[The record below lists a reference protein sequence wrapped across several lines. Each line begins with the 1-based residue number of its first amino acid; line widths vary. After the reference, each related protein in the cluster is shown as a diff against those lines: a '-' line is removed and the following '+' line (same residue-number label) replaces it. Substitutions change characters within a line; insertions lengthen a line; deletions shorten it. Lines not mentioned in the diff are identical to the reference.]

1 MGDAKRKR
9 KIKLAKP
16 SGLSVGLCL
25 GLGSFF
31 CWFWSVMQNPN
42 IPEHQGVENPGHALY
57 WSIVLASAAFSF
69 FAVLVLSKKIPAGK
83 RRLAEGRIT
92 AALLAVYAAVSYVPK
107 LSGMETLGSE
117 YAQIVTVGLLA
128 AWLFVQWGSIVGDL
142 GPRRLLTLS
151 SLSLVVSFAIAAVL
165 YQFETSMAT
174 TLLSLLP
181 FVSVGAVFACQV
193 SGWDIDA
200 AENEVTTALGRSGA
214 WHFYVTVLV
223 QGMAF
228 GLLHLLYSTIVLEQC
243 DDPYCPLR
251 FLNTFFPLV
260 SVEDFYGLMS
270 IFGVAL
276 AAGIVLLGT
285 SVLRLNFRKLIYVVG
300 FPLMAVGF
308 LILASDTG
316 FRLTEVVSHASGVNF
331 TAGEVVY
338 IAGYYYVV
346 VTTWALCSYL
356 VRMKKG
362 DRVTVF
368 ARSGLALI
376 SGQLLGF
383 LSSMVV
389 GFEQLSRADFC
400 TMAIFLLMLASL
412 LIATNDRLWSDWG
425 GVRPNETD
433 RPSAFKVACEAV
445 ARRYRL
451 TERERDV
458 FVLLARGRNM
468 SYVAEKL
475 CVTKDTVKTHCR
487 SMYRKLDVHSQQELI
502 DKVEAEIGVDKD
514 QKLFDGHGGHPIA
527 GHRC

>member
-1 MGDAKRKR
+1 MGAGGGKAMAGDAKK
-9 KIKLAKP
+9 KIRARAIKP
-16 SGLSVGLCL
+16 SAESVGLCI

-42 IPEHQGVENPGHALY
+42 IPVRQGAENPGHALY
-57 WSIVLASAAFSF
+57 WTIVLASAALSF
-69 FAVLVLSKKIPAGK
+69 FAILLLAKKVPAEK
-83 RRLAEGRIT
+83 RRFVESRVT
-92 AALLAVYAAVSYVPK
+92 AVLLAVFTVVSYVPR

-117 YAQIVTVGLLA
+117 YAEIVTVGLLA
-128 AWLFVQWGSIVGDL
+128 AWLFVQWGSIVGNL
-142 GPRRLLTLS
+142 GPRRLLTVS
-151 SLSLVVSFAIAAVL
+151 SASLLVSFAVAVVF
-165 YQFETSMAT
+165 YHFEASLAT
-174 TLLSLLP
+174 TLLTFLP
-181 FVSVGAVFACQV
+181 FASSGAMFACRA
-193 SGWDIDA
+193 SGWGVDPVGSEPSAEA
-200 AENEVTTALGRSGA
+200 AKAGA

-228 GLLHLLYSTIVLEQC
+228 GLLHLLYSTITLEQC
-243 DDPYCPLR
+243 SDPYCPLR
-251 FLNTFFPLV
+251 FLNAFFPLV
-260 SVEDFYGLMS
+260 SVGDFYGFMS

-276 AAGIVLLGT
+276 AAGIVLLST
-285 SVLRLNFRKLIYVVG
+285 TVLRLNFRKLIYVVG

-368 ARSGLALI
+368 ARSGLALV

-389 GFEQLSRADFC
+389 GFEHLSRADFC

-412 LIATNDRLWSDWG
+412 LIATNDRLWSEWG
-425 GVRPNETD
+425 GVRPNEAD
-433 RPSAFKVACEAV
+433 RPSAFRVACEAV

-451 TERERDV
+451 TEREQDV
-458 FVLLARGRNM
+458 LILLARGRNM
-468 SYVAEKL
+468 SFIADKL

-487 SMYRKLDVHSQQELI
+487 SLYRKLEVHSQQELI
-502 DKVEAEIGVDKD
+502 DKIEAEIGVDKD
-514 QKLFDGHGGHPIA
+514 QRLFGGS
-527 GHRC
+527 

>member
-1 MGDAKRKR
+1 
-9 KIKLAKP
+9 
-16 SGLSVGLCL
+16 
-25 GLGSFF
+25 
-31 CWFWSVMQNPN
+31 MQNPN
-42 IPEHQGVENPGHALY
+42 ISVRQGFEHPGQALY
-57 WSIVLASAAFSF
+57 WSVVLASAAVSF
-69 FAVLVLSKKIPAGK
+69 VVILYLAKKAPAGK
-83 RRLAEGRIT
+83 RRAIESRVSV
-92 AALLAVYAAVSYVPK
+92 ALLAVYAATSYIPR
-107 LSGMETLGSE
+107 LSGMETVGSE
-117 YAQIVTVGLLA
+117 FAEIIAVGLLA
-128 AWLFVQWGSIVGDL
+128 AWLFVQWGSIVGGF
-142 GPRRLLTLS
+142 GPRKLLTLS
-151 SLSLVVSFAIAAVL
+151 SISLLVSFLVAAAF
-165 YQFETSMAT
+165 YQFETDLAT
-174 TLLSLLP
+174 TLISFLP
-181 FVSVGAVFACQV
+181 FVSGGMVFACRV
-193 SGWDIDA
+193 SGWEVDAPIDDPEPK
-200 AENEVTTALGRSGA
+200 AEHSSA

-228 GLLHLLYSTIVLEQC
+228 GLLHLLYSTVVLEQC

-251 FLNTFFPLV
+251 FLNTLFPLV
-260 SVEDFYGLMS
+260 SVEDFYGFMS

-300 FPLMAVGF
+300 FPLMAIGF

-362 DRVTVF
+362 ERVVVF

-383 LSSMVV
+383 LSSMAV
-389 GFEQLSRADFC
+389 GFGHLSRADFC

-433 RPSAFKVACEAV
+433 RPSAFRVACGAV

-451 TERERDV
+451 TEREQDV
-458 FVLLARGRNM
+458 LVLLARGRNM
-468 SYVAEKL
+468 SFIADRL

-487 SMYRKLDVHSQQELI
+487 SLYRKLGVHSQQELI
-502 DKVEAEIGVDKD
+502 DKIEAEIGVDKD
-514 QKLFDGHGGHPIA
+514 QRLA
-527 GHRC
+527 G

>member
-1 MGDAKRKR
+1 MRG
-9 KIKLAKP
+9 
-16 SGLSVGLCL
+16 
-25 GLGSFF
+25 
-31 CWFWSVMQNPN
+31 WFWSVMQNPN
-42 IPEHQGVENPGHALY
+42 IPVHQGVENPGHALY
-57 WSIVLASAAFSF
+57 WSLVLASATLSF
-69 FAVLVLSKKIPAGK
+69 LVVLVLAKRVSAGG
-83 RRLAEGRIT
+83 RRLVESRIT
-92 AALLAVYAAVSYVPK
+92 VALLAAYAAVSYVPK
-107 LSGMETLGSE
+107 LSGTETLGSE
-117 YAQIVTVGLLA
+117 YAEIVVVGALA

-142 GPRRLLTLS
+142 GPRKLLKVS
-151 SLSLVVSFAIAAVL
+151 SVSLLVSFSLAAVL
-165 YQFETSMAT
+165 YQFETSLAT
-174 TLLSLLP
+174 TLLSFLP
-181 FVSVGAVFACQV
+181 FASAGAVFACRL
-193 SGWDIDA
+193 SGWEVDA
-200 AENEVTTALGRSGA
+200 AESEGIVEPGHSGA

-243 DDPYCPLR
+243 EDPYCPLR

-389 GFEQLSRADFC
+389 GFEHLSRADFC

-458 FVLLARGRNM
+458 LVLLARGRNM
-468 SYVAEKL
+468 SFIAERL

-487 SMYRKLDVHSQQELI
+487 SLYRKLEVHSQQELI
-502 DKVEAEIGVDKD
+502 DKIEAEIGVDKD
-514 QKLFDGHGGHPIA
+514 QRLSDGQRGSAFLRKKTPG
-527 GHRC
+527 R